1 VWARV
6 PIKFVELF
14 HQLEDLMTP
23 LGNFKYYRQLLAES
37 KDKKPIVPYLVV
49 FLRYYSFFLFF
60 DPLPLCRPHVLC
72 CHHRRQG
79 LDIHQRW

>member
-1 VWARV
+1 M

-49 FLRYYSFFLFF
+49 FLRYFPSES
-60 DPLPLCRPHVLC
+60 LPPPNPNPPTPQPPNPPTQKKR
-72 CHHRRQG
+72 G
-79 LDIHQRW
+79 

>member
-1 VWARV
+1 MITSLKKVWARV

-37 KDKKPIVPYLVV
+37 RDKKPIIPYLVV
-49 FLRYYSFFLFF
+49 FLRYLRSPNV
-60 DPLPLCRPHVLC
+60 D
-72 CHHRRQG
+72 
-79 LDIHQRW
+79 QRGNVHLTATCYVVI